1 MLLLSSYRQVCRK
14 GGLWGLFLLRGRKS
28 VFSPSRGDS
37 LHRFMWNF
45 ASPRGIWVRLAVLNF
60 TSIGTGLGTR
70 HTKFEIFH
78 FLVKIRPAAGNSL
91 TDLLQVLVPFIRPT
105 TLHKVLFKFDVIRF
119 SVYGVIAEKLRVSHL
134 PRIFSAPRRK
144 NCVLDR
150 KMITPFRMVS
160 TSSSILEEC
169 APAVGPKTRCLCV
182 FFYLSVTLRGQRAV
196 RSRGHTLN
204 KYYVAV
210 SRSISIVYTFFHKWF
225 QTD

>member
-1 MLLLSSYRQVCRK
+1 
-14 GGLWGLFLLRGRKS
+14 
-28 VFSPSRGDS
+28 
-37 LHRFMWNF
+37 MWNF